1 MAILRL
7 MLMVSMLFISNAIYA
22 ETIWCKTF
30 KAGCI
35 TEDQK
40 IRHQQY
46 CEQRGNEGYSDALNR
61 ALVSPNLWQSAGSRS
76 AQDYAHMIR
85 RNSVATCLK
94 MTNPSSF

>member
-1 MAILRL
+1 MAIFRL
-7 MLMVSMLFISNAIYA
+7 ILMVSILFISNNIYA

-30 KAGCI
+30 KAGCV

-40 IRHQQY
+40 IRHQKY
-46 CEQRGNEGYSDALNR
+46 CEQRGNEGYSDAFNR
-61 ALVSPNLWQSAGSRS
+61 ALVDPTLWQFAGSRG
-76 AQDYAHMIR
+76 AQDYANMIR

>member
-1 MAILRL
+1 MSTLRL
-7 MLMVSMLFISNAIYA
+7 MLIFCMIFISSTIHA

-30 KAGCI
+30 KAGCV

-46 CEQRGNEGYSDALNR
+46 CEQRGNEGYSEAFNR
-61 ALVSPNLWQSAGSRS
+61 ALADPTLWQSAGMRS
-76 AQDYAHMIR
+76 AQEYAMMVK
-85 RNSVATCLK
+85 RNSVSTCLK

>member
-7 MLMVSMLFISNAIYA
+7 TLIVCTLFISNAIYA

-30 KAGCI
+30 KAGCV

-46 CEQRGNEGYSDALNR
+46 CEQRGNEGYSDAFNR
-61 ALVSPNLWQSAGSRS
+61 ALARPSLWQSAGSRG
-76 AQDYAHMIR
+76 AQDYANMIR
-85 RNSVATCLK
+85 RGNVATCLK